1 MKNIQNFLDFNES
14 VKTDSVKTDSIKTSL
29 ENVFKV
35 LSNPKKGDSS
45 FEVDV
50 VYNELDTEIE
60 CYVDIVS
67 DSDEFTSEEKDKIYN
82 LIEDADK
89 YIKSVNGKLTH
100 MILSNLDTGNEVTK
114 SSISAAKEY
123 KKSITSIR
131 VWFDIKKEK

>member
-1 MKNIQNFLDFNES
+1 MKNIQNFLDFNE
-14 VKTDSVKTDSIKTSL
+14 SVKTDSIKTSL

-67 DSDEFTSEEKDKIYN
+67 NSDEFTSEEKDKIYN

>member
-14 VKTDSVKTDSIKTSL
+14 VKTDSIKTSL
-29 ENVFKV
+29 EKVFKV

-67 DSDEFTSEEKDKIYN
+67 DSEFTSEEKDKIYD
-82 LIEDADK
+82 LIENVDK

-100 MILSNLDTGNEVTK
+100 MILSNLDTGNEVRK

-123 KKSITSIR
+123 KKGITSIR